1 MKTYEARVQVMVERT
16 VYLEVEV
23 DTEGVEEGSWD
34 FDALIQ
40 EAVEEKYFSQ
50 PYDHFEYSEETAE
63 IIVENYNEESL

>member
-1 MKTYEARVQVMVERT
+1 MKTYEARVQVMVERI

-40 EAVEEKYFSQ
+40 EAVEEKYFNQ
-50 PYDHFEYSEETAE
+50 PYDHFDYSEETAE
-63 IIVENYNEESL
+63 ITVENYNEESL

>member
-23 DTEGVEEGSWD
+23 DTEGIEEGSWELD
-34 FDALIQ
+34 SLIQ

-50 PYDHFEYSEETAE
+50 SYDNFDYNEETAE
-63 IIVENYNEESL
+63 ITVENYNEESL

>member
-34 FDALIQ
+34 FDTLIQ
-40 EAVEEKYFSQ
+40 EAVEEKYFSE
-50 PYDHFEYSEETAE
+50 PYDNFEFHEETAE
-63 IIVENYNEESL
+63 ITVENYNEESL